1 MIISIIIP
9 IYNVEQYIK
18 QCLSSLF
25 IKDIYFQYYNIEII
39 IVNDGTADKSMEIV
53 EQFANLYRNI
63 IIIEQTN
70 QGLSVAR
77 NIGLEHA
84 TGDYIWFID
93 SDDWLTDDAISIV
106 MKAISENPEIEVF
119 ATILNMYYEESGKT
133 SIEYKPNPNV
143 RTGFDYMFR
152 NHDANC
158 GACQRYIF
166 KRSFLDKHSL
176 RFMPHVYHEDNE
188 FSLRMLY
195 LANRLMIIPQPV
207 YNYRIRTSGSIMST
221 RKMQMNYDLVKI
233 YSTLEDF
240 CDKNVSAEDHWPYK
254 AKMFGCLSCTILF
267 SRKEIFSED
276 FQKFYLEHKELIHEK
291 SGELLLHPFAIGWRR
306 FVEALHFYFFPLF
319 YTKLKTYVKQYIIK
333 RQLVKMLA

>member
-1 MIISIIIP
+1 
-9 IYNVEQYIK
+9 
-18 QCLSSLF
+18 
-25 IKDIYFQYYNIEII
+25 
-39 IVNDGTADKSMEIV
+39 
-53 EQFANLYRNI
+53 
-63 IIIEQTN
+63 
-70 QGLSVAR
+70 
-77 NIGLEHA
+77 
-84 TGDYIWFID
+84 
-93 SDDWLTDDAISIV
+93 
-106 MKAISENPEIEVF
+106 
-119 ATILNMYYEESGKT
+119 
-133 SIEYKPNPNV
+133 
-143 RTGFDYMFR
+143 MFR

-267 SRKEIFSED
+267 SRKEIFLED
-276 FQKFYLEHKELIHEK
+276 FQKFYLEHKELIHKK
-291 SGELLLHPFAIGWRR
+291 SGELLLHPFAIGWRG

-319 YTKLKTYVKQYIIK
+319 YTKLKTYIKQYLIK
-333 RQLVKMLA
+333 KHERTI

>member
-9 IYNVEQYIK
+9 IYNVERYIK

-143 RTGFDYMFR
+143 RTGCDYMFR

-166 KRSFLDKHSL
+166 
-176 RFMPHVYHEDNE
+176 
-188 FSLRMLY
+188 
-195 LANRLMIIPQPV
+195 
-207 YNYRIRTSGSIMST
+207 
-221 RKMQMNYDLVKI
+221 
-233 YSTLEDF
+233 
-240 CDKNVSAEDHWPYK
+240 
-254 AKMFGCLSCTILF
+254 
-267 SRKEIFSED
+267 
-276 FQKFYLEHKELIHEK
+276 
-291 SGELLLHPFAIGWRR
+291 
-306 FVEALHFYFFPLF
+306 
-319 YTKLKTYVKQYIIK
+319 
-333 RQLVKMLA
+333 

>member
-1 MIISIIIP
+1 MKLSIIIP
-9 IYNVEQYIK
+9 IYKVEQYIL
-18 QCLSSLF
+18 QCLNS
-25 IKDIYFQYYNIEII
+25 IKVQMRHLNIEII
-39 IVNDGTADKSMEIV
+39 LVNDGTPDNSIEI
-53 EQFANLYRNI
+53 ALSI
-63 IIIEQTN
+63 INNDTRFFIINQNN

-77 NIGLEHA
+77 NTGLENA
-84 TGDYIWFID
+84 NGDYIWFVD
-93 SDDWLTDDAISIV
+93 SDDWLEPNAINVVIN
-106 MKAISENPEIEVF
+106 AIENNPEIEVF
-119 ATILNMYYEESGKT
+119 STILMMNYEDTGRR
-133 SIEYKPNPNV
+133 IVEYRPNPNV
-143 RTGFDYMFR
+143 KNGRDYMFR
-152 NHDANC
+152 NNNANC

-166 KRSFLDKHSL
+166 KHSFLDRYSL
-176 RFMPHVYHEDNE
+176 RFMPNVYHEDGD

-221 RKMQMNYDLVKI
+221 RNMKMNYDLVKI
-233 YSTLEDF
+233 FSTLENF
-240 CDKNVSAEDHWPYK
+240 CDKNVNEEDYWPYK
-254 AKMFGCLSCTILF
+254 AKIFGCLRSTILF

-333 RQLVKMLA
+333 RHERTI